1 MKKYLFLLFVLT
13 SYNGFSQSVNDYKYA
28 IVPSKFSFLKEQ
40 NQYRLNMLTKM
51 LMEKYGFVTY
61 FDTDV
66 LPTEIANQN
75 CNKVFVDVLKE
86 SNMFITKLT
95 VVLKDCKNNILYTS
109 TEGKSREKE
118 YQVAYNQALR
128 EAFNSFD
135 ILGYKY
141 NGENVIDIPQ
151 KQKTEAI
158 VQVPVDEN
166 EDYVILL
173 SAQPII
179 NGYLLIGLE
188 DKIYMKILKTSNKDY
203 FIATKGTISGILFL
217 KDHQW
222 VFEYYQGEKLVSKK
236 IEVKF

>member
-1 MKKYLFLLFVLT
+1 MKKHFIILLIFVST
-13 SYNGFSQSVNDYKYA
+13 AGFSQSINDYKYA

-66 LPTEIANQN
+66 LPTEVANQN

-86 SNMFITKLT
+86 GNMFVTKLT

-141 NGENVIDIPQ
+141 NGENVINAPQ
-151 KQKTEAI
+151 KQKTETI
-158 VQVPVDEN
+158 VQVPVDES
-166 EDYVILL
+166 EDYVISL

-188 DKIYMKILKTSNKDY
+188 DKIYLKILKTSNKDC
-203 FIATKGTISGILFL
+203 FIATKGDSHGVLIS
-217 KDHQW
+217 KDNRW
-222 VFEYYQGEKLVSKK
+222 FFEYYQDEKLISRE